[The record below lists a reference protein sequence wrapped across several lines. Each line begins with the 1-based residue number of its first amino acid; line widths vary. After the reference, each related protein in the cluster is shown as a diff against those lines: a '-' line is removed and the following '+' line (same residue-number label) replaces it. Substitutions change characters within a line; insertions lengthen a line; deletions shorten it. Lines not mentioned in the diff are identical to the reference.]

1 MSEKILLIDGH
12 SILNRAFYGLPDL
25 TNSEGKHTGAVYGF
39 LNILFRTIEEEKPQ
53 YLTVAWMRQSFP
65 VTEICFSLQQTG
77 L

>member
-1 MSEKILLIDGH
+1 MSEKLLLIDGH

-39 LNILFRTIEEEKPQ
+39 INILLSVIDEFKPD
-53 YLTVAWMRQSFP
+53 YIAG
-65 VTEICFSLQQTG
+65 CFDVRRSSLKRKEQI